1 MTDTVH
7 NEGFAIMQK
16 GCSHVLETAK
26 DVKGGKCGF
35 INEYGHKVGD
45 DVKGCKQI

>member
-1 MTDTVH
+1 MIKRTH
-7 NEGFAIMQK
+7 IANFAIMQK

-26 DVKGGKCGF
+26 DVKGGKRDF
-35 INEYGHKVGD
+35 VNEYGHKVGD